1 MSGDKNKDAAETPE
15 GLSPYQAH
23 LAAQSGGPKDDAARR
38 PSPALLDLKAQWA
51 KMSARQKLRAR
62 QLAVGVAV
70 GALGIGLYAASG
82 SKEDVKPTDPAA
94 SLNMGAGQAA

>member
-1 MSGDKNKDAAETPE
+1 MTKRKSRYFTIVA
-15 GLSPYQAH
+15 
-23 LAAQSGGPKDDAARR
+23 AAQSAGPKDDAARR

-82 SKEDVKPTDPAA
+82 SKEDVKQLFIEYGKAA
-94 SLNMGAGQAA
+94 RIYH